1 MNIWLR
7 ILKILLSFNVYS
19 FIVCNIRS
27 IYIRVYFTIFLH
39 VNLHLSKDS
48 VFFNLFY
55 LHNFFFVKYK
65 NIYFYSTFFLLFS
78 SFLIAL
84 FHSLVERG
92 VVEYESGCTSSVS
105 NFESI
110 EDLRIHLEDVPL
122 TKCDEILFSVMGL
135 SLANINSIISLI
147 LVFLNI
153 YFVLKLMDQKTKKK

>member
-1 MNIWLR
+1 MVENF
-7 ILKILLSFNVYS
+7 KKYYFLLM
-19 FIVCNIRS
+19 FIVSLFVILGAYILEY
-27 IYIRVYFTIFLH
+27 IYNFPPCKLCIYQRIPYFLIFFICII
-39 VNLHLSKDS
+39 S
-48 VFFNLFY
+48 
-55 LHNFFFVKYK
+55 FFVKYK

-92 VVEYESGCTSSVS
+92 IIEYESGCTSSVS

-110 EDLRIHLEDVPL
+110 DDLRIHLEGVPL

-147 LVFLNI
+147 LVLLNI
-153 YFVLKLMDQKTKKK
+153 YFVLKTYGSKN